1 MAAWPQV
8 QGLDPSVELK
18 ALIATEFTV
27 TGPPGLKCN
36 QLGTLTVEVDE
47 PLTSTRSPPLCGA
60 DRWPSSIGAV
70 ASLRCVSLMCPG
82 ASPVPVQMWQ
92 GRAQSRC
99 RCSRG
104 EPSRSADVA
113 GVSPV
118 PAQMD

>member
-47 PLTSTRSPPLCGA
+47 PLMSAHSPSLCGA
-60 DRWPSSIGAV
+60 DRWPSSMGAV

-82 ASPVPVQMWQ
+82 ASPVAVQMWQ
-92 GRAQSRC
+92 G
-99 RCSRG
+99 
-104 EPSRSADVA
+104 
-113 GVSPV
+113 
-118 PAQMD
+118 